1 MNNKYE
7 ILVLTSLEKLI
18 YAFSE
23 CEVLPLSLKKLTQ
36 LEELNLSGHRLD
48 TESISVIGDIVSLRI
63 LNLRECKLEGLP
75 DT

>member
-1 MNNKYE
+1 MKH
-7 ILVLTSLEKLI
+7 LSLTSLEKLI
-18 YAFSE
+18 YAFRES
-23 CEVLPLSLKKLTQ
+23 EVLPPSLKKLTQ